1 MFPLKSSYLK
11 INHIVALRQRFLI
24 YLFAGR
30 VQQISS
36 KFVFTVG
43 IDIAIEDSQTVNVAN
58 VGGNLSQSLD
68 LFLVGNSFLEYSL
81 TLTLQL
87 AEHVQDK
94 LLEILYLQLSL
105 LAQLFNVVLY
115 NILSLHIHLVHL
127 SIGE

>member
-11 INHIVALRQRFLI
+11 INHVVALRQRFLI
-24 YLFAGR
+24 NLFAGR

-58 VGGNLSQSLD
+58 VGGNLPQSLD
-68 LFLVGNSFLEYSL
+68 FFLIGNSFLEYSL

-105 LAQLFNVVLY
+105 LAQLFDVVL
-115 NILSLHIHLVHL
+115 NNVLSLHVHLVDL
-127 SIGE
+127 SVSQ